1 MIIPTI
7 ESIRK
12 KAENK
17 YKEVLKAHI
26 MKENLFP
33 LVLKG
38 TGISAKI
45 PFLSRIK
52 AINDLKKE
60 MRTGNSK
67 GFTLNFTEQNTRTH
81 GSQSLLKNISFDTV
95 EDYLYFINKIKEF
108 NLFKKNIKMLRESV
122 PELENWI
129 IHSQP
134 GIIIKHQ
141 EIWKDVI
148 KVLLYF
154 RDMNT
159 KGLYSREI
167 PLEVSTKFM
176 ERNQPLLIS
185 LIDEI
190 LPDER
195 INKTEDNLMLRYGLK
210 RDSAF
215 RFRVITDPA
224 SKELN
229 PFCDIAVLPEE
240 LACWKPSSSH
250 ILIIENKL
258 SFLKFPRKN
267 DLVKIWGSGKSVSL
281 LKPSKWLQ
289 NKKVYYWGDMDPHG
303 FEILSMLR
311 EFLPRCISICMDVDT
326 YQRYANFAVSPGS
339 YTEKDSLNLEGKEM
353 KAYRFLV
360 ARGNKGCL
368 EQERIPVDYA
378 EEYWL
383 KKLL

>member
-1 MIIPTI
+1 MIPTI
-7 ESIRK
+7 DEITK

-17 YKEVLKAHI
+17 YKEVLNAYLLNKDI
-26 MKENLFP
+26 FP

-38 TGISAKI
+38 TGISSKT

-52 AINDLKKE
+52 AINELKKG
-60 MRTGNSK
+60 MKTDKSK
-67 GFTLNFTEQNTRTH
+67 GFTLNLEEQNTREN
-81 GSQSLLKNISFDTV
+81 GSQSILKNISFDTI
-95 EDYLYFINKIKEF
+95 EDYLYFINKSQEF
-108 NLFKKNIKMLRESV
+108 SLFKKNIKMILEAV
-122 PELENWI
+122 PELEQWTMQ
-129 IHSQP
+129 SQTA
-134 GIIIKHQ
+134 IIKNQ
-141 EIWKDVI
+141 KIWKDLI
-148 KVLLYF
+148 KVLVYF
-154 RDMNT
+154 RDMET

-167 PLEVSTKFM
+167 PLAVSTKFM
-176 ERNQPLLIS
+176 EQNQALLIS
-185 LIDEI
+185 LLDEI

-195 INKTEDNLMLRYGLK
+195 INKAEDDLMLRYGLK
-210 RDSAF
+210 KDSVF
-215 RFRVITDPA
+215 RFRLITDPA
-224 SKELN
+224 SEELA

-240 LACWKPSSSH
+240 LALWNPSSPN
-250 ILIIENKL
+250 ILIFENKL
-258 SFLKFPRKN
+258 SFLKFPRKKG
-267 DLVKIWGSGKSVSL
+267 LIKIWGSGKSVSL

-289 NKKVYYWGDMDPHG
+289 NKKVYYWGDLDPHG

-383 KKLL
+383 KRLL